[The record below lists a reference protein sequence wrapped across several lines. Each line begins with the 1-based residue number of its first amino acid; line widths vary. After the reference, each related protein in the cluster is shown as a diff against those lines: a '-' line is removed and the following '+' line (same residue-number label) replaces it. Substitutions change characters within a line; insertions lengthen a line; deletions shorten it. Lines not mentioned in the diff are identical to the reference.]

1 MRGGNRSSLELRA
14 EEALESLAVLRE
26 LADTL
31 VELVGRHL
39 VLAQCPAELGL
50 VVNVRDLGNRV
61 GALGWKGAYAVRS
74 QSKAQ
79 DVDCTYPGGN
89 RASWGQGRC
98 RS

>member
-39 VLAQCPAELGL
+39 VFAERPAELGL
-50 VVNVRDLGNRV
+50 VVDVRDLGKGV
-61 GALGWKGAYAVRS
+61 GRRG
-74 QSKAQ
+74 
-79 DVDCTYPGGN
+79 
-89 RASWGQGRC
+89 
-98 RS
+98 

>member
-79 DVDCTYPGGN
+79 DVNCTYPGGS
-89 RASWGQGRC
+89 RAS
-98 RS
+98 